1 MASSEDQEQRVRQI
15 QRDYVGFLDDS
26 DRENSVYET
35 AIQEMVKGT
44 WILCTRYEDVS
55 SVSKAIYVY

>member
-26 DRENSVYET
+26 DREDSVYET

-44 WILCTRYEDVS
+44 RYKS
-55 SVSKAIYVY
+55 T

>member
-26 DRENSVYET
+26 DREDAIYET
-35 AIQEMVKGT
+35 AIQEMVKAGANRQVV
-44 WILCTRYEDVS
+44 LALKMQYF
-55 SVSKAIYVY
+55 

>member
-1 MASSEDQEQRVRQI
+1 MIFVNFSVTCATIKLRKMASTEDQEQRVRQI

-26 DRENSVYET
+26 DREDSVYET

-44 WILCTRYEDVS
+44 
-55 SVSKAIYVY
+55 A

>member
-1 MASSEDQEQRVRQI
+1 MNFSVTCTTVKLRKMASSEDQEQRVRQI

-26 DRENSVYET
+26 DREDSVYET

-44 WILCTRYEDVS
+44 
-55 SVSKAIYVY
+55 AYV

>member
-1 MASSEDQEQRVRQI
+1 MASTEDQEQRVRQI

-26 DRENSVYET
+26 DREDSVYET

-44 WILCTRYEDVS
+44 CYEDVN